1 MFNYKIGFIGGGNM
15 GSAMA
20 LRFIESGAA
29 AADSVIICDT
39 NREKLDV
46 FAAKGCAVTDKI
58 ADVITDAEITFL
70 AIKPQAFFSLKEE
83 LKDKIRS
90 EVVISILAGKKI
102 ASIKEVIGHIDGDVV
117 RLMPNLACRY
127 GKGVT
132 LADMSEL
139 DNTKKERVEK
149 MLSALGLLV
158 ETEEKDFNFRSA
170 VSGCGPAFFFE
181 YYKHFFNE
189 CVKSGMNE
197 DIARKMVLQTA
208 GGAAELAL
216 NSQETFDKLIANVC
230 SKGGSTIEGVKVMQ
244 KSDLEKIVSETLA
257 ASKKRNDELENA

>member
-70 AIKPQAFFSLKEE
+70 AIKPQAFFSLNEE

-102 ASIKEVIGHIDGDVV
+102 ASIKEVIGHIDGAVV

-149 MLSALGLLV
+149 LLSALGLLV

-216 NSQETFDKLIANVC
+216 NSQDTFDKLIANVC